1 MHLYFNKNTEYY
13 IEIWKSL
20 CVQPHLF
27 CMFLRYKLGTK
38 HIGMQAKLFGIEDS
52 WSSQGVITLETLLEN
67 KEFNM
72 RLDILEKQTKD

>member
-1 MHLYFNKNTEYY
+1 
-13 IEIWKSL
+13 
-20 CVQPHLF
+20 
-27 CMFLRYKLGTK
+27 MFLRYKLGTK
-38 HIGMQAKLFGIEDS
+38 LIGMQARLFGIEDS